1 MVDRK
6 IIAFYSPYKRAGKTT
21 AAVVCLSGFAPYS
34 FANMVKDFT
43 KRILGKLGFKFFE
56 KDIPIAEIGGAT
68 PRDLW
73 KAFANAARAVYP
85 DIWVDIGRYDIKRI
99 TCLQNVAIDDL
110 RFPNEYTMLKDIGT
124 KIDRITN
131 PEREI
136 VKTDTEGLLEGF
148 EFDYELVND
157 KRSIDEYHAQINE
170 MMSELWPQ
178 S

>member
-6 IIAFYSPYKRAGKTT
+6 IIAFYSPYTRAGKST
-21 AAVVCLSGFAPYS
+21 AAVCLSGFAPYS

-56 KDIPIAEIGGAT
+56 KDIPIAEIGSAT

-73 KAFANAARAVYP
+73 KAFANAGRAVYP
-85 DIWVDIGRYDIKRI
+85 NIWVDIGRYDIKRI
-99 TCLQNVAIDDL
+99 TRLQNIAIDDL
-110 RFPNEYTMLKDIGT
+110 RFPNEYTMLKDIGA
-124 KIDRITN
+124 KIVRITN

-136 VKTDTEGLLEGF
+136 VKTEIEGLLEGF
-148 EFDYELVND
+148 EFDYELINC
-157 KRSIDEYHAQINE
+157 KRSLEEYRTQIDK
-170 MMSELWPQ
+170 MMRELWPQ